1 MTETP
6 TKPGLIRGPATVVP
20 KGPWQNQDEQWSFGP
35 VIPGVVADA
44 GYSAGRVE
52 PRALANTDQD
62 STIAEDGVVGA
73 APKRLPRRNFGKR
86 ALTSVSHWEGVV
98 ESVDQDSFRARL
110 IPIRDGQPVPSRPE
124 FSEFGFDE
132 LSNDEDLNLV
142 VEGAVFY
149 WTLGRL
155 KNPAGTLLNV
165 SLLRFRRLP
174 ALTEY
179 RKTRARIE
187 TEGLLDALG
196 VTD

>member
-1 MTETP
+1 
-6 TKPGLIRGPATVVP
+6 
-20 KGPWQNQDEQWSFGP
+20 
-35 VIPGVVADA
+35 
-44 GYSAGRVE
+44 
-52 PRALANTDQD
+52 
-62 STIAEDGVVGA
+62 
-73 APKRLPRRNFGKR
+73 
-86 ALTSVSHWEGVV
+86 
-98 ESVDQDSFRARL
+98 
-110 IPIRDGQPVPSRPE
+110 VPSRPE

-132 LSNDEDLNLV
+132 LSNDEDFNLV